1 MADEATENLVKQE
14 FWKFDEYGNPIFE
27 ETTDVIKTVE
37 FEGKNK
43 EQGTFSD
50 EDEYEGDNEDEPLLA
65 ADNIAT
71 GKKRTF
77 NYLRNLMGIND
88 IRQSASIEDALL
100 LLNKG
105 EKHTKFSCVNRLG
118 SLWVWFSFR

>member
-1 MADEATENLVKQE
+1 MEDEATENLVKQE
-14 FWKFDEYGNPIFE
+14 FWKFDEHGNPIFE

-37 FEGKNK
+37 FDAKNK
-43 EQGTFSD
+43 EKEAFS
-50 EDEYEGDNEDEPLLA
+50 DEYEGDNEDEPLLA
-65 ADNIAT
+65 ADDIAT

-105 EKHTKFSCVNRLG
+105 EKLTKFSCVNRLG